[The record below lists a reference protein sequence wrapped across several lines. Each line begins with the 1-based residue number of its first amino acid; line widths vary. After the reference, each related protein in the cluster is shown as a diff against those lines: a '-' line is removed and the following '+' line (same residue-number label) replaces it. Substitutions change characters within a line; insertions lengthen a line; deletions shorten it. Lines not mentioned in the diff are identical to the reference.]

1 MEDKKDE
8 VAVLNIDI
16 EQPQKEG
23 NKQNNKGQGQQDK
36 DDKKKTLKT
45 FIITIIWTL
54 LFIIILLLLILLGLK
69 KCARDNNGILPNS
82 GSEPDSFIK
91 YDYDAD
97 KVDDLFKKIVSNQLS
112 ADGFDEDLLTNV
124 IAVTYTDN
132 QTSFNLNI
140 EVRSETKVY
149 YYQLSNHPYS
159 GFDNS
164 VPYLLS
170 LDLDNPPHRTLNDGA
185 ITMETFYPS
194 LETITTEKTSY
205 KYLIS
210 TNYSG
215 TDKFFSGFYYE
226 NDEYR
231 AYIHKPLVEDSFKQN
246 ADFIVDANNL
256 YMLLSKARHT
266 SLMIKF
272 YIISII

>member
-8 VAVLNIDI
+8 ATVLNIDI
-16 EQPQKEG
+16 EQPQKEE
-23 NKQNNKGQGQQDK
+23 NKQNNKEQKQQDNG
-36 DDKKKTLKT
+36 DKKKTLKT
-45 FIITIIWTL
+45 VIITIICTL
-54 LFIIILLLLILLGLK
+54 LFIIILILLILLGLK
-69 KCARDNNGILPNS
+69 KCVRNNNGTLPNS
-82 GSEPDSFIK
+82 GTSDSSIK

-112 ADGFDEDLLTNV
+112 ADGFDEDQLTNV
-124 IAVTYTDN
+124 IVVTYADN

-140 EVRSETKVY
+140 EVRSSTKVY
-149 YYQLSNHPYS
+149 YYRLSNHPYS
-159 GFDNS
+159 GFDNF

-194 LETITTEKTSY
+194 LETITTDKTSN

-215 TDKFFSGFYYE
+215 TDKFFSGFYFE
-226 NDEYR
+226 NNEYR
-231 AYIHKPLVEDSFKQN
+231 AYIHKPLVEDTFKQN
-246 ADFIVDANNL
+246 ADLIIDRDNPL
-256 YMLLSKARHT
+256 YGYYQLLNK
-266 SLMIKF
+266 
-272 YIISII
+272 